1 MFENLQEKLQRAFK
15 TLRGQATLTEEN
27 IDEALREIRLALLE
41 ADVNFK
47 VVKQL
52 IDQIR
57 VKAVGQDVLTALSP
71 GEQVIKIVR
80 DELVEILGRDTA
92 RMKFA
97 SQPPT
102 VILMAGLQ
110 GSGKTT
116 TSGKLA
122 NWLKNG
128 GHRPLLVS
136 VDVYRPAAREQ
147 LKVVAQAVK
156 ANIYE
161 GEVGEATPGPR
172 DPRAKE
178 ARREAI
184 NTGSDVLIVDTAG
197 RLHIDDQLMD
207 EMQLLKRLLNPQE
220 ILFVADAMTGQDAV
234 NSADEFHKKLSLTGV
249 VLTKMDGDARGG
261 AALSIRQVTGQPI
274 KFIGVGE
281 KYDALEPFHPDRIV
295 SRILG
300 MGDILSLIERAES
313 QIDKKK
319 AQEMATKALTG
330 DGFSLEDFRDQLRQV
345 KKMGSMKSLLGML
358 PSIGPFSGLQK
369 AADNVDEG
377 QINRVEAII
386 NSMTTHERN
395 HHEVINGSRR
405 KRIARGSGTTV
416 QEVNNLLRQYAQM
429 KKMFKQ
435 MGKTVAPRTGLFHQ
449 LQGQPAHGVA
459 GIDFHHRLEP
469 AIALGCAI
477 DEGVDANRPD
487 IAGALQFRFE
497 QRKDVAIEAL
507 EAARNVRRFAEQ
519 RGYVR
524 RYAAAVVGRR
534 PVGPEL
540 SLAVIDQA
548 GVAAEL
554 QVARPHLQLD
564 GEIQRALQ
572 PGFDD
577 HLSAILQG
585 TGQPLL
591 LCRQHL

>member
-15 TLRGQATLTEEN
+15 SLRGQAKLTEEN

-57 VKAVGQDVLTALSP
+57 AKAVGQEVLTALSP

-80 DELVEILGRDTA
+80 DELVEILGKDTA

-102 VILMAGLQ
+102 VVLMAGLQ

-122 NWLKNG
+122 NWFKAG

-156 ANIYE
+156 SHIYE
-161 GEVGEATPGPR
+161 GEVGEANTATVER
-172 DPRAKE
+172 LVKE

-184 NTGSDVLIVDTAG
+184 VSGCDVLIVDTAG

-207 EMQLLKRLLNPQE
+207 EMQSLKKLLNPSE

-234 NSADEFHKKLSLTGV
+234 RSAEEFHKKLSLTGV

-345 KKMGSMKSLLGML
+345 KKMGSMKSLMGML

-369 AADNVDEG
+369 AADNVDEK
-377 QINRVEAII
+377 QINRVEAIV
-386 NSMTTHERN
+386 NSMTSHERN

-435 MGKTVAPRTGLFHQ
+435 MGKPSFARRL
-449 LQGQPAHGVA
+449 A
-459 GIDFHHRLEP
+459 GMKL
-469 AIALGCAI
+469 
-477 DEGVDANRPD
+477 
-487 IAGALQFRFE
+487 
-497 QRKDVAIEAL
+497 
-507 EAARNVRRFAEQ
+507 
-519 RGYVR
+519 
-524 RYAAAVVGRR
+524 
-534 PVGPEL
+534 
-540 SLAVIDQA
+540 
-548 GVAAEL
+548 
-554 QVARPHLQLD
+554 
-564 GEIQRALQ
+564 
-572 PGFDD
+572 PGM
-577 HLSAILQG
+577 
-585 TGQPLL
+585 
-591 LCRQHL
+591 

>member
-15 TLRGQATLTEEN
+15 TLRGQAKLTEEN

-47 VVKQL
+47 VVKLL

-57 VKAVGQDVLTALSP
+57 AKAVGQEVLTALSP

-80 DELVEILGRDTA
+80 DELIEILGKDTA

-102 VILMAGLQ
+102 VVLMAGLQ

-122 NWLKNG
+122 HWFKNG

-147 LKVVAQAVK
+147 LKIVAQAVK
-156 ANIYE
+156 AQIYE
-161 GEVGEATPGPR
+161 GNVAPDPAYGAPDAPVGGRADEGVRPYANSADVER
-172 DPRAKE
+172 LAKE
-178 ARREAI
+178 ARREAVVS
-184 NTGSDVLIVDTAG
+184 GCDVLIVDTAG
-197 RLHIDDQLMD
+197 RLHIDEQLMD
-207 EMQLLKRLLNPQE
+207 EMQSLKKLLNPAE

-234 NSADEFHKKLSLTGV
+234 NSADEFHKKLSLTGI

-319 AQEMATKALTG
+319 AAEMASKVLTG
-330 DGFSLEDFRDQLRQV
+330 DGFSLEDFRDQLRHV
-345 KKMGSMKSLLGML
+345 KKMGSIKSLMGMM

-386 NSMTTHERN
+386 NSMTAHERN

-405 KRIARGSGTTV
+405 KRIARGSGTSV

-435 MGKTVAPRTGLFHQ
+435 MGKPSFARRL
-449 LQGQPAHGVA
+449 A
-459 GIDFHHRLEP
+459 GMKL
-469 AIALGCAI
+469 
-477 DEGVDANRPD
+477 
-487 IAGALQFRFE
+487 
-497 QRKDVAIEAL
+497 
-507 EAARNVRRFAEQ
+507 
-519 RGYVR
+519 
-524 RYAAAVVGRR
+524 
-534 PVGPEL
+534 
-540 SLAVIDQA
+540 
-548 GVAAEL
+548 
-554 QVARPHLQLD
+554 
-564 GEIQRALQ
+564 
-572 PGFDD
+572 PGM
-577 HLSAILQG
+577 
-585 TGQPLL
+585 
-591 LCRQHL
+591 

>member
-15 TLRGQATLTEEN
+15 SLRGQAKLTEEN

-57 VKAVGQDVLTALSP
+57 AKAVGQEVMTALSP

-80 DELVEILGRDTA
+80 DELVTLLGKDTA

-102 VILMAGLQ
+102 VVLMAGLQ

-122 NWLKNG
+122 HWFKTG

-147 LKVVAQAVK
+147 LKIVAQAVK
-156 ANIYE
+156 SHLYE
-161 GEVGEATPGPR
+161 GQVTEANTATVER
-172 DPRAKE
+172 LVKE
-178 ARREAI
+178 AKREAVV
-184 NTGSDVLIVDTAG
+184 TGCDVLIVDTAG
-197 RLHIDDQLMD
+197 RLHIDDRLME
-207 EMQLLKRLLNPQE
+207 EMQSLKKLLNPSE

-234 NSADEFHKKLSLTGV
+234 NSADEFHKKLTLTGV

-261 AALSIRQVTGQPI
+261 AALSIRHVTGQPI

-281 KYDALEPFHPDRIV
+281 KYDAIEPFHPDRIV

-300 MGDILSLIERAES
+300 MGDILSLIERAEQ

-319 AQEMATKALTG
+319 AAEMASKVLSG
-330 DGFSLEDFRDQLRQV
+330 DGFSLEDFREQLRHV
-345 KKMGSMKSLLGML
+345 KKMGSIKNLMGMM

-369 AADNVDEG
+369 AADKVDEG
-377 QINRVEAII
+377 QLNRVEAII
-386 NSMTTHERN
+386 NSMTVYERN
-395 HHEVINGSRR
+395 HHEAINGSRR
-405 KRIARGSGTTV
+405 KRIARGSGTSV

-435 MGKTVAPRTGLFHQ
+435 MGKASFARRL
-449 LQGQPAHGVA
+449 A
-459 GIDFHHRLEP
+459 GMKL
-469 AIALGCAI
+469 
-477 DEGVDANRPD
+477 
-487 IAGALQFRFE
+487 
-497 QRKDVAIEAL
+497 
-507 EAARNVRRFAEQ
+507 
-519 RGYVR
+519 
-524 RYAAAVVGRR
+524 
-534 PVGPEL
+534 
-540 SLAVIDQA
+540 
-548 GVAAEL
+548 
-554 QVARPHLQLD
+554 
-564 GEIQRALQ
+564 
-572 PGFDD
+572 PGM
-577 HLSAILQG
+577 
-585 TGQPLL
+585 
-591 LCRQHL
+591 

>member
-15 TLRGQATLTEEN
+15 SLRGQARLTEEN

-57 VKAVGQDVLTALSP
+57 AKAVGQEVMTALSP

-80 DELVEILGRDTA
+80 DELVALLGTDTA
-92 RMKFA
+92 RIKFA

-102 VILMAGLQ
+102 VVLMAGLQ

-122 NWLKNG
+122 HWFKQG

-156 ANIYE
+156 AQIYE
-161 GEVGEATPGPR
+161 GHVAADAYVRGTDEGVRPSTGTADVER
-172 DPRAKE
+172 LAKE
-178 ARREAI
+178 AKREAVVS
-184 NTGSDVLIVDTAG
+184 GCDVLIVDTAG
-197 RLHIDDQLMD
+197 RLHIDEQLMD
-207 EMQLLKRLLNPQE
+207 EMQSLKKLLNPSE

-234 NSADEFHKKLSLTGV
+234 NSADEFHKKLTLTGV

-281 KYDALEPFHPDRIV
+281 KYDAIEPFHPDRIV

-300 MGDILSLIERAES
+300 MGDILSLIERAEQ

-319 AQEMATKALTG
+319 AAEMASKALSG
-330 DGFSLEDFRDQLRQV
+330 DGFSLEDFRDQLRSV
-345 KKMGSMKSLLGML
+345 KKMGSIKNLMSMM

-369 AADNVDEG
+369 AADHVDEK

-386 NSMTTHERN
+386 NSMTSYERT

-405 KRIARGSGTTV
+405 KRIAHGSGTSI

-435 MGKTVAPRTGLFHQ
+435 MGKASFARRL
-449 LQGQPAHGVA
+449 A
-459 GIDFHHRLEP
+459 GMKL
-469 AIALGCAI
+469 
-477 DEGVDANRPD
+477 
-487 IAGALQFRFE
+487 
-497 QRKDVAIEAL
+497 
-507 EAARNVRRFAEQ
+507 
-519 RGYVR
+519 
-524 RYAAAVVGRR
+524 
-534 PVGPEL
+534 
-540 SLAVIDQA
+540 
-548 GVAAEL
+548 
-554 QVARPHLQLD
+554 
-564 GEIQRALQ
+564 
-572 PGFDD
+572 PGM
-577 HLSAILQG
+577 
-585 TGQPLL
+585 
-591 LCRQHL
+591 